1 MLEFHLAQAGV
12 DSMGITAQVPH
23 YLAQFQY
30 PQSAQTLLNSL
41 SMITGLALPAGG
53 LDELAAKATQEIEE
67 QLEGNDEFTTVVAA
81 LEHQYD
87 QVHSAENK
95 ASFSE
100 PENVPTGD
108 ELAAQ
113 FESFLRDL
121 DAEEG
126 SPES

>member
-1 MLEFHLAQAGV
+1 
-12 DSMGITAQVPH
+12 
-23 YLAQFQY
+23 
-30 PQSAQTLLNSL
+30 
-41 SMITGLALPAGG
+41 MITGLALAADG
-53 LDELAAKATQEIEE
+53 LDELAEKATSEIEE

-87 QVHSAENK
+87 QVHSADNE
-95 ASFSE
+95 AAFTE

-121 DAEEG
+121 DAEDG
-126 SPES
+126 SPQG